1 MLVVLFICLGLFGF
15 FLLNDDSSS
24 SFITLLGTSLVCI
37 SIVGLIVGG
46 MTA

>member
-24 SFITLLGTSLVCI
+24 PFITLLGTSLVCLAV
-37 SIVGLIVGG
+37 VGLVVGG
-46 MTA
+46 LTA